1 MTAEKQEFTNISL
14 DTLDSLLDLPPSPSC
29 TSYGRRGA
37 DECGSHETEGHIEWD
52 LNAGWKKSKELYRGG
67 WVDGLK
73 EARGQMAEY
82 VATRRE
88 HTPQKSLECDVVGAI
103 PCVPA
108 YLAGEPECMYRQETV
123 PSTVEIVDLIV
134 DINASCDI
142 AAADMMRRGVAVWQ
156 TIRRIEAAGK
166 RVRAIAAVNI
176 EVPKYRTYKSPK
188 YRSQLNIT
196 LKKEGRSI
204 DASRLVY
211 AVAHPAFFRRQV
223 FCAFERDS
231 EFEHL
236 RAVGESYG
244 YGAVVDVA
252 RERDSQIILPGV
264 DSGRRTV
271 AEWVEVFEGAVD
283 AAR

>member
-37 DECGSHETEGHIEWD
+37 DECTSHDMEGHIEWD
-52 LNAGWKKSKELYRGG
+52 LDAGWEGSKKLYRGG

-88 HTPQKSLECDVVGAI
+88 ATPQETLGCDVVGAI

-108 YLAGEPECMYRQETV
+108 YLAGEPECMYRQETI
-123 PSTVEIVDLIV
+123 PTPIKIVDLIIDMTARVTV
-134 DINASCDI
+134 DAT
-142 AAADMMRRGVAVWQ
+142 DMMRRGVAVWQ
-156 TIRRIEAAGK
+156 IIRRIEARGR
-166 RVRAIAAVNI
+166 RVRAIASANTDVDDG
-176 EVPKYRTYKSPK
+176 

-196 LKKEGRSI
+196 LKKEGRAI

-211 AVAHPAFFRRQV
+211 AVAHPAFFRRQI
-223 FCAFERDS
+223 FCAFERAS

-236 RAVGESYG
+236 RAVGESQAYG
-244 YGAVVDVA
+244 QCADVA

-264 DSGRRTV
+264 NSGRRRTV
-271 AEWVEVFEGAVD
+271 AEWVAVFEDVV
-283 AAR
+283 AAAE